1 MELDLSKQFIGML
14 EQSGI
19 NFSTLYQK
27 AKLPI
32 SVGEELELND
42 EQYIQVMRVLD
53 QELDDQ
59 QLLQLSNINNLQQ
72 FIPSFYAALASPD
85 GITALERFARYKKVV
100 GPVDVK
106 LTKTP
111 QEVTLSFTHQTEA
124 IPRFMLLNEQ
134 ILVVSLL
141 RIGSGQEIT
150 PKKVKG
156 PYRYGAVVENYLGIK
171 GEFSADNQLVF
182 SSHDLDQAFITENNI
197 MWKYLKP
204 SLDQELQNTANSA
217 GTKEKVQQLL
227 LDALPG
233 NQATIEAVA
242 SQLGMSDRTL
252 QRKLKEEGTTFK
264 NVVTKVQKQLAQS
277 YIRNGVNTD
286 EIAYLVGYTETSSF
300 LRAFKRWTGQTVGQF
315 KLLASK
321 A

>member
-1 MELDLSKQFIGML
+1 
-14 EQSGI
+14 
-19 NFSTLYQK
+19 
-27 AKLPI
+27 
-32 SVGEELELND
+32 
-42 EQYIQVMRVLD
+42 
-53 QELDDQ
+53 
-59 QLLQLSNINNLQQ
+59 
-72 FIPSFYAALASPD
+72 
-85 GITALERFARYKKVV
+85 
-100 GPVDVK
+100 
-106 LTKTP
+106 
-111 QEVTLSFTHQTEA
+111 
-124 IPRFMLLNEQ
+124 
-134 ILVVSLL
+134 VVSLL